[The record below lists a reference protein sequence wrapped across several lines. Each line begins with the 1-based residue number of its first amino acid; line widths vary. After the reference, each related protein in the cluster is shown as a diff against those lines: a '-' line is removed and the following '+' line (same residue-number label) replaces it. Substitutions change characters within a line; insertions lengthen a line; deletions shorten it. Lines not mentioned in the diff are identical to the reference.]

1 MELLSRK
8 MRISLR
14 GRDMRQDFR
23 SAFRLI
29 LNEPGFAAAVVF
41 TLALGIG
48 ANTAIF
54 SVVNSVLLRPLG
66 YPDPGRLVTI
76 TEVIPKVAHLYPE
89 LPVNLNHFF
98 EWRKE
103 ARSFESLALYQR
115 SSMTL
120 TGSGEPELLE
130 GVAMT
135 PNTFKTLGLQPAL
148 GRDFADG
155 ELGKGHDGVVI
166 LSNALWKRRFSAD
179 PGVIGRKIVLD
190 GRPLDVIGVMADAFR
205 FPERRSGQFGATAIE
220 RETFYK
226 PLGYDPKE
234 LENKMGNF
242 NYSVY
247 GRLRPATSVEA
258 AGSELNVIQGRIIE
272 TLPEKIE
279 LRSKV
284 TVLQEAMV
292 GDSRKALWVL
302 MAAVASVLLVLC
314 VNLANL
320 WFARSAARRQE
331 MAVRVALGASRWRLM
346 RQDLVESMTL
356 AAAGG
361 AIGCAL
367 AYSGVQLLLSLAPVT
382 LPRLEEVRLD
392 SAALSFAIGLSL
404 VAGALFGAVPAWR
417 MSRSDPQR
425 ALRSATRSN
434 TEDVQGVRTR
444 KVLVAAEVALST
456 VLLACAGLLIRS
468 FDRLMHVDRGF
479 SIDRVLAVDV
489 PLAGEKYKEDAAREQ
504 FYRRLIEKARAM
516 PGVENTSIL
525 SHLPFKGEMWVDI
538 VGPEN
543 DTRPMFQRDTVNV
556 RFISPD
562 YFATIGLPLRSGRTF
577 LESDRERKVVILT
590 QSIAN
595 KLFPG
600 EDPVGRKITHNETK
614 KEVIGVIP
622 DTRSTALDKDP
633 VRTIYIPY
641 WQANRFQASLL
652 LKTAN
657 DPSSLANAVRKMIWE
672 LDPEVPIPAAR
683 TFEQL
688 MNDSVAQR
696 RFQTTLIVAF
706 AVAALALASL
716 GVYGVLAYTVT
727 RRRNEIGVRMALGAG
742 PGRVRRLVVMQGM
755 LPVLAGL
762 AIGLAASLAAGRVL
776 TSMLFQ
782 VKAADPVTLI
792 AVPVV
797 LGVVAILACFAPAI
811 RATRIDP
818 VEALRCE

>member
-1 MELLSRK
+1 
-8 MRISLR
+8 
-14 GRDMRQDFR
+14 MRQDFR

-29 LNEPGFAAAVVF
+29 LNEPGFAAAVVL

-66 YPDPGRLVTI
+66 YSDPDRLVSI

-98 EWRKE
+98 EWRKD
-103 ARSFESLALYQR
+103 ARSLESLALYQR
-115 SSMTL
+115 STMTL
-120 TGSGEPELLE
+120 TGAGEPELLD
-130 GVAMT
+130 GVALT
-135 PNTFKTLGLQPAL
+135 PNMFKTLGVQPAL
-148 GRDFADG
+148 GRNFTET

-166 LSNALWKRRFSAD
+166 LSNSLWKRRFGSDA
-179 PGVIGRKIVLD
+179 GVIGRKVVMN
-190 GRPLDVIGVMADAFR
+190 GAPYDVIGVMPEGFR
-205 FPERRSGQFGATAIE
+205 FPERRTGQFAAAAVDQDA
-220 RETFYK
+220 FYK

-234 LENKMGNF
+234 LEQKMGNF

-247 GRLRPATSVEA
+247 ARLRPGTPVEA
-258 AGSELNVIQGRIIE
+258 AGSELNVVQGRIAG
-272 TLPEKIE
+272 TLPEKME
-279 LRSKV
+279 LRAKV

-292 GDSRKALWVL
+292 GNSRKPLLVL
-302 MAAVASVLLVLC
+302 MAAVGAVLLVLC

-320 WFARSAARRQE
+320 WFARSASRRQE
-331 MAVRVALGASRWRLM
+331 MAVRVALGASRWRLI
-346 RQDLVESMTL
+346 RQDLVQSMML
-356 AAAGG
+356 AGAGG
-361 AIGCAL
+361 LIGCAL
-367 AYSGVQLLLSLAPVT
+367 AYGGVRLLLSFAPVT
-382 LPRLEEVRLD
+382 LPRLDEVRLD
-392 SAALSFAIGLSL
+392 WTALGFAVGLSL
-404 VAGALFGAVPAWR
+404 VTGALFGAVPAWR
-417 MSRSDPQR
+417 MSRSDPQQ

-434 TEDVQGVRTR
+434 TEDVHGVRTR

-468 FDRLMHVDRGF
+468 FDQVMHVDRGF
-479 SIDRVLAVDV
+479 AVDRILAVDV
-489 PLAGEKYKEDAAREQ
+489 PLSGEKYKEDSAREQ
-504 FYRRLIEKARAM
+504 FYGRLIEKARAL
-516 PGVENTSIL
+516 PGVQAASVL
-525 SHLPFKGEMWVDI
+525 SHLPFQGEMWVDI
-538 VGPEN
+538 VGLEN

-562 YFATIGLPLRSGRTF
+562 YFNTIGLPFHSGRTF
-577 LESDRERKVVILT
+577 QESADRNRKVVIVT

-600 EDPVGRKITHNETK
+600 EDAVGRKMSHNENK
-614 KEVIGVIP
+614 VEVVGVIP

-641 WQANRFQASLL
+641 WQAYRFKASLL

-672 LDPEVPIPAAR
+672 LDPAVPIPTAR

-688 MNDSVAQR
+688 MNASVAQR
-696 RFQTTLIVAF
+696 RFQTTLIAAF
-706 AVAALALASL
+706 AIAALALASL

-727 RRRNEIGVRMALGAG
+727 RRRNEIGVRIALGAA
-742 PGRVRRLVVMQGM
+742 PGVVRRMVVMQGM
-755 LPVLAGL
+755 TPVLAGL
-762 AIGLAASLAAGRVL
+762 AIGLAASLGAGRVL

-782 VKAADPVTLI
+782 VKPTDPATLI
-792 AVPVV
+792 SVPVV
-797 LGVVAILACFAPAI
+797 LAAVAIAACFVPAI